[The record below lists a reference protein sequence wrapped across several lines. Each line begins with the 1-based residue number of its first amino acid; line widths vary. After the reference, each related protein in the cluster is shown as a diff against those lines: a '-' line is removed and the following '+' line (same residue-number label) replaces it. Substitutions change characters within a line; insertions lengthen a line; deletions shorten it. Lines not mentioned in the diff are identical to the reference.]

1 VGWFTKPKDPID
13 ARQAELDREIAE
25 IQKRIA
31 DLSTQPLPPARPVAR
46 GPVADPGPVRPM
58 PAPRPG
64 EAAISDAPHVPPGR
78 FNLVEAWHR
87 FVERLAG
94 RPRSASGLVTLMAA
108 GSVHGLRPLRYER
121 KIARR
126 RFLLSLGFLLLVLY
140 GIARAVFRN

>member
-1 VGWFTKPKDPID
+1 
-13 ARQAELDREIAE
+13 
-25 IQKRIA
+25 
-31 DLSTQPLPPARPVAR
+31 
-46 GPVADPGPVRPM
+46 M

-64 EAAISDAPHVPPGR
+64 EASIPDAPQIPPGR

-126 RFLLSLGFLLLVLY
+126 RFLLSLGLLLHLIFCGGIVLL
-140 GIARAVFRN
+140 IMNQLADDPPTNKTKFKTIRPATKAK